1 MTDLTIQI
9 SATPLPAKQLFTIN
23 VSGPPR
29 AVETRMETLSVSL
42 FQELRGHLPGA
53 RLRPVLKKDLSL
65 ERIAFQELKP
75 AELTLACPVVM
86 RNT

>member
-1 MTDLTIQI
+1 
-9 SATPLPAKQLFTIN
+9 
-23 VSGPPR
+23 
-29 AVETRMETLSVSL
+29 METVSVSL

-75 AELTLACPVVM
+75 AELTLSCADGWYTNNHLVIWGVEPRANLDVFVDPLIQP
-86 RNT
+86 